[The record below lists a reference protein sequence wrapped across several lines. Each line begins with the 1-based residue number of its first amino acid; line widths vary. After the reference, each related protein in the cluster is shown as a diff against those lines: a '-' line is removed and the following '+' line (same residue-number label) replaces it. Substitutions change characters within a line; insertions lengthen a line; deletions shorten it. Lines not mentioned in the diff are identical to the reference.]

1 MPIGWTRG
9 IRMRSKGFSHV
20 VITTA
25 HTPVLGGFFAA
36 LGWRSL
42 TIDLSPDALTFW
54 GVEQGEAPA
63 MRWIPPSNAC
73 EVLLIPMPQ
82 EVKVLR
88 PVHCAVTTPGGLFD
102 INMRTVD
109 SDWSHDFLQSHGWQP
124 LVDPV
129 AWQFGDIETK
139 EGLYIQEDGIVL
151 AVMERLQP
159 PLPTV
164 AFDRMS
170 DVFNATQMVR
180 RVDQTVTF
188 LKHLG
193 FERFIQHHGPLPGE
207 GPKVL
212 QLEGHSADTG
222 DIELAVLH
230 PTGAMDGSLEL
241 VEVLHHPTQRLT
253 VPPGGGRGLR
263 SLCLPVDD
271 IEACYEGLLASQ
283 WSSQIIHSLAP
294 RALPGVLS
302 TISFA
307 IAAPDGG
314 RLDVYQSTA

>member
-1 MPIGWTRG
+1 
-9 IRMRSKGFSHV
+9 MRPQGFSHV

-25 HTPVLGGFFAA
+25 QTPVLGAFFAA

-42 TIDLSPDALTFW
+42 TVDEMPEAAAFW
-54 GVEQGEAPA
+54 GVEQGETPA

-73 EVLLIPMPQ
+73 EVLLLPTPQ
-82 EVKVLR
+82 KVPVLR
-88 PVHCAVTTPGGLFD
+88 PKECAVTTPGGLFD

-129 AWQFGDIETK
+129 AWRFGDIETK
-139 EGLYIQEDGIVL
+139 EGLYIQDDGIVL

-164 AFDRMS
+164 TFDRMS

-180 RVDQTVTF
+180 NVDQTIAF
-188 LKHLG
+188 FNYLG
-193 FERFIQHHGPLPGE
+193 FERFIHHQGPLPGA

-212 QLEGHSADTG
+212 QLEHHPENTG
-222 DIELAVLH
+222 DVHLAILH
-230 PTGAMDGSLEL
+230 PEGRMEGSLEL
-241 VEVLHHPTQRLT
+241 VEVLHHPLPQLN

-263 SLCLPVDD
+263 SLCLPIDD
-271 IEACYEGLLASQ
+271 VESCYRGLVESE
-283 WSSQIIHSLAP
+283 WSSRIIHPLAQ

-302 TISFA
+302 TLSFA

-314 RLDVYQSTA
+314 RLDVYQHTA

>member
-1 MPIGWTRG
+1 
-9 IRMRSKGFSHV
+9 MRSQGFSHV

-25 HTPVLGGFFAA
+25 HTSVLGGFFAA

-42 TIDLSPDALTFW
+42 TVELMPEALAFW
-54 GVEQGEAPA
+54 GVEPSETPA

-73 EVLLIPMPQ
+73 EVLLLPTPQ
-82 EVKVLR
+82 ELPVLR
-88 PVHCAVTTPGGLFD
+88 PMDCAVTTPGGLFD

-109 SDWSHDFLQSHGWQP
+109 SDWSHDFLQCHGWQP

-129 AWQFGDIETK
+129 AWQFGDVETK

-180 RVDQTVTF
+180 NVDQTVAF
-188 LKHLG
+188 LKHLN
-193 FERFIQHHGPLPGE
+193 FERFIQHHGPLPGA

-212 QLEGHSADTG
+212 QLERRPADTG
-222 DIELAVLH
+222 DIELAILH
-230 PTGAMDGSLEL
+230 PEACMEGSLEL
-241 VEVLHHPTQRLT
+241 VEVLHHPIERLM
-253 VPPGGGRGLR
+253 VPSDGGRGLR
-263 SLCLPVDD
+263 SLCLQVDD

-283 WSSQIIHSLAP
+283 WSDQIIHPLAL

-302 TISFA
+302 TLSFA

-314 RLDVYQSTA
+314 RLDVYHPTL